1 MHNDM
6 SIMVNQDDNIAEQ
19 VIERHAEGKGVLE
32 IARTLKKA
40 PTTVSRIIKQN
51 SDRGVPE
58 TSTEQQPENT
68 ETAESTTKQ
77 RKSNIASFHG

>member
-1 MHNDM
+1 MHNDI

-32 IARTLKKA
+32 IARTLKNCLN
-40 PTTVSRIIKQN
+40 TVSSMQKQI

-58 TSTEQQPENT
+58 TSTEQQTENT
-68 ETAESTTKQ
+68 ETAEIEH
-77 RKSNIASFHG
+77 REFPWL